1 MSLRRMDI
9 KSVVIGGGP
18 VASLVVLCPQ
28 ERKTGE
34 GAIKLPIRI
43 GTVEASAISMGVE
56 RPEGG
61 QAHDARPSSQRR
73 GGARRKG
80 RQRPRDVGHGTT
92 FYAQVELV
100 AADGSHEYLDA
111 RPSDAIAL
119 AVRTGAPVYAEE
131 SVLTTA
137 ALPDFAAVEKD
148 EREAELAEF
157 HQFVESLSPE
167 DFNVPTDGNAD
178 GQA

>member
-1 MSLRRMDI
+1 M
-9 KSVVIGGGP
+9 
-18 VASLVVLCPQ
+18 
-28 ERKTGE
+28 
-34 GAIKLPIRI
+34 
-43 GTVEASAISMGVE
+43 
-56 RPEGG
+56 
-61 QAHDARPSSQRR
+61 
-73 GGARRKG
+73 
-80 RQRPRDVGHGTT
+80 
-92 FYAQVELV
+92 ELI
-100 AADGSHEYLDA
+100 AANGSHEYLDA

-148 EREAELAEF
+148 EQEAELAEF
-157 HQFVESLSPE
+157 HQFVENLSPE

>member
-1 MSLRRMDI
+1 MLQEVFLSLRRMDI

-61 QAHDARPSSQRR
+61 RPMTHDLLVNAVVAL
-73 GGARRKG
+73 GGKVASVR
-80 RQRPRDVGHGTT
+80 VTSVSGTT

-100 AADGSHEYLDA
+100 AADGSHEYL
-111 RPSDAIAL
+111 
-119 AVRTGAPVYAEE
+119 GAPVYAEE

-157 HQFVESLSPE
+157 HQFVENLSPE

-178 GQA
+178 SQA

>member
-18 VASLVVLCPQ
+18 IASLVVLCPQ
-28 ERKTGE
+28 ERKAGE

-61 QAHDARPSSQRR
+61 RPMTHDLLINAVVAL
-73 GGARRKG
+73 GGKVASVRVTTG
-80 RQRPRDVGHGTT
+80 SGTT
-92 FYAQVELV
+92 FYAQVEFV

-137 ALPDFAAVEKD
+137 SLPDFAAVEKD

-178 GQA
+178 GQ

>member
-61 QAHDARPSSQRR
+61 RPMTHDLLVNAVVAL
-73 GGARRKG
+73 GGKVASVR
-80 RQRPRDVGHGTT
+80 VTSVSGTT

-111 RPSDAIAL
+111 RRRPSSCACA
-119 AVRTGAPVYAEE
+119 ASRATWRSTSRPTRGRSFSSTPKGNCPRASRAR
-131 SVLTTA
+131 LT
-137 ALPDFAAVEKD
+137 P
-148 EREAELAEF
+148 
-157 HQFVESLSPE
+157 SW
-167 DFNVPTDGNAD
+167 
-178 GQA
+178 

>member
-1 MSLRRMDI
+1 MDI

-61 QAHDARPSSQRR
+61 RPMTHDLLVAL
-73 GGARRKG
+73 GGKVASIR
-80 RQRPRDVGHGTT
+80 VTSVSGTT
-92 FYAQVELV
+92 FYAQVELI
-100 AADGSHEYLDA
+100 AANGSHEYLDA

-119 AVRTGAPVYAEE
+119 AVRTDAPVYAEE

>member
-1 MSLRRMDI
+1 MDI

-28 ERKTGE
+28 ERKAGE

-43 GTVEASAISMGVE
+43 GNVEASAISMGVE

-61 QAHDARPSSQRR
+61 RPMTHDLLASSIAAL
-73 GGARRKG
+73 GGRVASVR
-80 RQRPRDVGHGTT
+80 VTSVSGTT
-92 FYAQVELV
+92 FYAQVELI

-119 AVRTGAPVYAEE
+119 AVRTGSPVYAEE
-131 SVLTTA
+131 SVLSTA

-148 EREAELAEF
+148 ERDAELAEF
-157 HQFVESLSPE
+157 HRFVEGLSPE
-167 DFNVPTDGNAD
+167 DFNVKTDGN
-178 GQA
+178 GEQQA